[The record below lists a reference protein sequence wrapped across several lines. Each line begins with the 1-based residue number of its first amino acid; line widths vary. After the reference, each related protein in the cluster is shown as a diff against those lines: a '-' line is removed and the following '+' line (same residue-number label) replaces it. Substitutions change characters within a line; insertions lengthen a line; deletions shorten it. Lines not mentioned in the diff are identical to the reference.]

1 MAVIRKIE
9 IRHFRGI
16 ASLDWCPSVG
26 INCLIGPGDSCK
38 TTILDAI
45 DLCLS
50 ARRNLTLND
59 SDFHNLNVAT
69 PITISIT
76 VGALGDNLKNLESYG
91 LYLRGFDPKTGDL
104 HDEPDTGLETVL
116 TLRLT
121 VAADL
126 EPSWTLVSDRAEQQ
140 GQSRGLGWTDRA
152 SMSPTRLG
160 AYADQNLSWG
170 RASILNKIS
179 DETIAASTALA
190 DLARNAR
197 NAFGQQ
203 AEAGLP
209 KALATVQTTAIE
221 LGVPVGGA
229 VKAMLDA
236 QSVSFSGGTIS
247 LHGEDGVPLK
257 SLGLGSKRLLIAG
270 LQRAAAATTPIVLVD
285 EIEHGLEPHRV
296 IRLIDA
302 LGAKEAK
309 PPLQT
314 FLTSHSPVAVR
325 ELSANQL
332 YVVRSNGTSHLVH
345 RASDS
350 GDVQGTIRLS
360 PDALL
365 ARSVLVCEGATEIGL
380 IRGIDQ
386 FRATTGAASLTAC
399 GAAIV
404 DGGGENVFKRARA
417 FQLLGYRTAVLH
429 DSDKIPTPDV
439 KAAFEADGSPTFA
452 WQENCSTEEELFL
465 SLSDSAAL
473 ALLENAVL
481 RRSDKTIDDQ
491 IRSACAAKHS
501 LASFRANLTTEARAI
516 LGLASKAKHSG
527 WYKSISDMEVVA
539 RDIVAPDMQNC
550 AAPLKTTIAGVFKW
564 ITDGSR

>member
-1 MAVIRKIE
+1 VAVIRKIE

-16 ASLDWCPSVG
+16 ASLDWCPGDG

-45 DLCLS
+45 DLCLG

-59 SDFHNLNVAT
+59 ADFHGLDVAT
-69 PITISIT
+69 PIAISIT
-76 VGALGDNLKNLESYG
+76 VGALGYNLKNLESYG
-91 LYLRGFDPKTGDL
+91 LYLRGFDLKTGTL
-104 HDEPDTGLETVL
+104 HDEPETGLETVL

-140 GQSRGLGWTDRA
+140 GQSRGLSWTDRA
-152 SMSPTRLG
+152 SVSPTRLG
-160 AYADQNLSWG
+160 AYADYNLSWG

-179 DETIAASTALA
+179 NETIAASTALA
-190 DLARNAR
+190 ELARNAR
-197 NAFGQQ
+197 DAFGQQ

-209 KALATVQTTAIE
+209 DALATVQKTATQ
-221 LGVPVGGA
+221 LGVPVGAA

-247 LHGEDGVPLK
+247 LHDEDGVPLK
-257 SLGLGSKRLLIAG
+257 SLGLGSKRLLVAG
-270 LQRAAAATTPIVLVD
+270 LQRAASATTPIVLVD

-314 FLTSHSPVAVR
+314 FLTTHSPVAVR
-325 ELSANQL
+325 ELAASQL
-332 YVVRSNGTSHLVH
+332 YVVRSTDTGHHVH
-345 RASDS
+345 RAADG
-350 GDVQGTIRLS
+350 GDVQGTIRLF

-365 ARSVLVCEGATEIGL
+365 ARSVLVCEGATEVGL
-380 IRGIDQ
+380 VRGLDQ
-386 FRATTGAASLTAC
+386 YRIAAGKPSFTAC
-399 GAAIV
+399 AAAIV

-417 FQLLGYRTAVLH
+417 FQQLGYRTAVLH

-439 KAAFEADGSPTFA
+439 KATFEANGGPTFA
-452 WQENCSTEEELFL
+452 WQAKCSVEEDLFL
-465 SLSDSAAL
+465 SLSDGAAL
-473 ALLENAVL
+473 ALLEDAVL
-481 RRSDKTIDDQ
+481 RRGEKPIDDQ
-491 IRSACAAKHS
+491 VRSVSAAKCT
-501 LASFRANLTTEARAI
+501 LAACRSKLTPDARVA
-516 LGLASKAKHSG
+516 LGLASKAKHTG
-527 WYKSISDMEVVA
+527 WYKSITDMEAVA
-539 RDIVAPDMQNC
+539 RDIVAPDLEHC
-550 AAPLKTTIAGVFKW
+550 AAPFRLTIAGVFKW
-564 ITDGSR
+564 ISDGSQ